1 MLATINP
8 EMPIWDSKVLNCLGL
23 ENAWNSRHTVENA
36 INIYNQILEWYK
48 EYLKTEEAKHNI
60 KVFDTWFPE
69 YSKKIS
75 DVKKIDY
82 ILWCLG

>member
-1 MLATINP
+1 
-8 EMPIWDSKVLNCLGL
+8 MPIWDSKVLKCLGL
-23 ENAWNSRHTVENA
+23 ENAWDSQRTVKNA
-36 INIYNQILEWYK
+36 IDIYNQIVEWYK

-60 KVFDTWFPE
+60 KVFDIWFPQ
-69 YSKKIS
+69 YTKKIS